1 MKKEYMMPAMEVVK
15 IQQQGQILAGSIDA
29 NGMNTD
35 LQKLRDRMIIVEQS
49 SKSAHHR
56 IDKLEGK
63 E

>member
-15 IQQQGQILAGSIDA
+15 IQKQGQILAGSIDA

-35 LQKLRDRMIIVEQS
+35 LQNEEVTEGW
-49 SKSAHHR
+49 AR
-56 IDKLEGK
+56 IFDEGDDFDWS

>member
-35 LQKLRDRMIIVEQS
+35 LQNEEIT
-49 SKSAHHR
+49 
-56 IDKLEGK
+56 EGWAR
-63 E
+63 EFAESDDWDWSE

>member
-35 LQKLRDRMIIVEQS
+35 LQNEEVT
-49 SKSAHHR
+49 
-56 IDKLEGK
+56 EGWAR
-63 E
+63 EFAESDDWDWSEE

>member
-35 LQKLRDRMIIVEQS
+35 LQNEEVT
-49 SKSAHHR
+49 
-56 IDKLEGK
+56 EGWARSFD
-63 E
+63 EGDDFDWSE